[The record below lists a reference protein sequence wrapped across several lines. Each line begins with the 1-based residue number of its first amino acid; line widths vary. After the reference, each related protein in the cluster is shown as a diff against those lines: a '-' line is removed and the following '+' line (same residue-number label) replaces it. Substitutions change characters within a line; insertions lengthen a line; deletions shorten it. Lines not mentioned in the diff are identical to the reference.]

1 MDSIFE
7 ASYLGSRVRLYDT
20 WLEQEGHGVRRVIPL
35 SRIESIYPAAP
46 LVAGVHVEGGAFSGI
61 VPVPL
66 GKKQELV
73 GAVEQA
79 MSRIGPELTLHV
91 IHVGGYGTDLVVG
104 EEYFAAFGES
114 AVAVSHPWAEES
126 LTVPYA
132 EIVEFDIGG
141 RGAMESDAG
150 LVGGGFGVGGAAV
163 GMALAGVVNAA
174 TRTKSVET
182 GIWWKTADS
191 ELFLFTYSAEPDS
204 LRVELAQ
211 QIARMN
217 GKLEGGHGPAA
228 VGKQDLVAQ
237 LRGLAELR
245 EAGVLTDAEFQAAK
259 QRVLESI

>member
-1 MDSIFE
+1 M
-7 ASYLGSRVRLYDT
+7 
-20 WLEQEGHGVRRVIPL
+20 
-35 SRIESIYPAAP
+35 
-46 LVAGVHVEGGAFSGI
+46 
-61 VPVPL
+61 PVPL

-73 GAVEQA
+73 EAAEQA
-79 MSRIGPELTLHV
+79 MSRIGPEPTLHV

-104 EEYFAAFGES
+104 EEYFAAFGDS
-114 AVAVSHPWAEES
+114 AVTVSHPWAEES
-126 LTVPYA
+126 LTVPYT

-150 LVGGGFGVGGAAV
+150 LVGGGFGIDGAVV

-182 GIWWKTADS
+182 GIWWKAADS

-204 LRVELAQ
+204 LRVELAR

-217 GKLEGGHGPAA
+217 GKPVDSPEPAA

-245 EAGVLTDAEFQAAK
+245 EAGVLSDAEFQAAK